1 MIDVEKMITDKY
13 PKLRNNKIIK
23 GAISKFADSIV
34 HQEEINSFL
43 QKNSHL
49 GSFEFIDEILEYFN
63 FNFSVSDKNMEN
75 IPASGRVVII
85 ANHPLG
91 GLDAFALIK
100 LLSRVRKDI
109 KVIANDFLDVFEPTK
124 PILINVN
131 NFKSRQKKES
141 ISAVYEALDNEMAVV
156 IFPSG
161 EVSRASTSGIKD
173 KKWHKGFLKF
183 AQRSNSPILPIFIG
197 GKNSKTFYSVSAIN
211 KKLSTLLLSNE
222 MFKQKSKSIDILVG
236 EIIPNEN
243 IIPKGIP
250 KDKLIELYKKQ
261 KDKSINILVGEIIPN
276 ENIAPKG
283 ILQNKLIEL
292 YKKQIYNLQTN
303 KSYFLT
309 QKAIAHPEDRRDIK
323 KELKGSQLLGS
334 TKDGK
339 KIYLYE
345 IKQKNS
351 IILNEIG
358 RLRELSFRK
367 VGEGINK
374 KRDIDKYDRYY
385 KHIVLWDDEDL
396 EIVGAYR
403 IAECKSVIK
412 KYGKEALY
420 TTTLF
425 DFNKEF
431 DKYMNDSI
439 ELGRSFV
446 QPKYWGSRALDYLWY
461 GIGAYLRNNPQ
472 IKYMY
477 GPVSLSASY
486 SKVAK
491 DMILYFYD
499 ENFKDG
505 NNLVNAKIPYNFKT
519 DKTLI
524 KNLKKE
530 LNSPEYK
537 ENFKTLKKSLN
548 SVWSSVPVLYKQYAD
563 LCEKGGI
570 KFCAYNI
577 DPDFSNCID
586 SFIVVEIAKI
596 KSSQKKRYINE
607 A

>member
-13 PKLRNNKIIK
+13 PKLKNNKIIK

-43 QKNSHL
+43 EKNSHL
-49 GSFEFIDEILEYFN
+49 GSFEFIDEILEYFD
-63 FNFSVSDKNMEN
+63 FDFSISDKDIEN

-91 GLDAFALIK
+91 GLDAFALLK
-100 LLSRVRKDI
+100 LLGKVRKDI
-109 KVIANDFLDVFEPTK
+109 KIVANNFLDVFEATK

-131 NFKSRQKKES
+131 SFSARQKKAS
-141 ISAVYEALDNEMAVV
+141 ITQVYEALDNEMAIV
-156 IFPSG
+156 IFPAG
-161 EVSRASTSGIKD
+161 EVSRASATGVKD
-173 KKWHKGFLKF
+173 KKWHKGFLKI
-183 AQRSNSPILPIFIG
+183 AYRSNSPILPIFIG

-236 EIIPNEN
+236 ELIPNEN
-243 IIPKGIP
+243 IMPKGLQQ
-250 KDKLIELYKKQ
+250 DKLIELYKKQ
-261 KDKSINILVGEIIPN
+261 V
-276 ENIAPKG
+276 
-283 ILQNKLIEL
+283 
-292 YKKQIYNLQTN
+292 YNLSAN
-303 KSYFLT
+303 KSFFVT
-309 QKAIAHPEDRRDIK
+309 QKAIAHPEDRRGIK
-323 KELKGSQLLGS
+323 KELKESQLLGS

-345 IKQKNS
+345 SKHQNS

-374 KRDIDKYDRYY
+374 KRDNDKYDKYY
-385 KHIVLWDDEDL
+385 KHIILWDEEDL
-396 EIVGAYR
+396 EIVGSYR

-425 DFNKEF
+425 DFNKKF
-431 DKYMNDSI
+431 DKYLNDSI

-461 GIGAYLRNNPQ
+461 GIGAYIRNNPE
-472 IKYMY
+472 IKYLF

-491 DMILYFYD
+491 DMILYFYNQ
-499 ENFKDG
+499 NFKDED
-505 NNLVNAKIPYNFKT
+505 NLVNAKIPYNFKT
-519 DKTLI
+519 DKELI

-530 LNSPEYK
+530 FDSTEYK
-537 ENFKTLKKSLN
+537 ENFKTLKKNLN
-548 SVWSSVPVLYKQYAD
+548 TIWSSVPVLYKQYAD
-563 LCEKGGI
+563 LCDEGGI
-570 KFCAYNI
+570 KFCAYNT
-577 DPDFSNCID
+577 DPGFSNCID

-596 KSSQKKRYINE
+596 KESQKKRYIN
-607 A
+607 

>member
-1 MIDVEKMITDKY
+1 MINVEKMITDKY

-63 FNFSVSDKNMEN
+63 FNFSVSDKDIQN

-222 MFKQKSKSIDILVG
+222 MFKQK
-236 EIIPNEN
+236 
-243 IIPKGIP
+243 
-250 KDKLIELYKKQ
+250 
-261 KDKSINILVGEIIPN
+261 DKSINILVGEIIPN

-323 KELKGSQLLGS
+323 KELKASQLLGS

-339 KIYLYE
+339 KIQGLLIGMNDNDLSVIIGNAADDGDINHRTFISGSVIAKMTLGE
-345 IKQKNS
+345 IPFD
-351 IILNEIG
+351 IG
-358 RLRELSFRK
+358 SLRIELEK
-367 VGEGINK
+367 VFK
-374 KRDIDKYDRYY
+374 KSGVRYFAESRTIVVMDRYR
-385 KHIVLWDDEDL
+385 VTESSVEGDEGPIGD
-396 EIVGAYR
+396 R
-403 IAECKSVIK
+403 IKRIWS
-412 KYGKEALY
+412 
-420 TTTLF
+420 
-425 DFNKEF
+425 
-431 DKYMNDSI
+431 
-439 ELGRSFV
+439 
-446 QPKYWGSRALDYLWY
+446 
-461 GIGAYLRNNPQ
+461 
-472 IKYMY
+472 
-477 GPVSLSASY
+477 
-486 SKVAK
+486 
-491 DMILYFYD
+491 
-499 ENFKDG
+499 NFKAEQDD
-505 NNLVNAKIPYNFKT
+505 NKT
-519 DKTLI
+519 
-524 KNLKKE
+524 E
-530 LNSPEYK
+530 E
-537 ENFKTLKKSLN
+537 
-548 SVWSSVPVLYKQYAD
+548 
-563 LCEKGGI
+563 
-570 KFCAYNI
+570 
-577 DPDFSNCID
+577 
-586 SFIVVEIAKI
+586 
-596 KSSQKKRYINE
+596 
-607 A
+607 

>member
-1 MIDVEKMITDKY
+1 MIDVEKMITNKY
-13 PKLRNNKIIK
+13 PKLRKNKIIK

-34 HQEEINSFL
+34 HQEEINIFL
-43 QKNSHL
+43 EKNSHL
-49 GSFEFIDEILEYFN
+49 GSFEFIDEVLEHFN
-63 FNFSVSDKNMEN
+63 FNFLVSDKDMEN

-91 GLDAFALIK
+91 GLDAFALLK
-100 LLSRVRKDI
+100 LLSKVRKDI
-109 KVIANDFLDVFEPTK
+109 KVIANDFLDIFEPMK
-124 PILINVN
+124 PILLNVN
-131 NFKSRQKKES
+131 NFKTRQKKES
-141 ISAVYEALDNEMAVV
+141 ITQVYEALDNEMAVV

-161 EVSRASTSGIKD
+161 EVSRASASGIKD
-173 KKWHKGFLKF
+173 KNWQKGFLKF

-243 IIPKGIP
+243 IVPKGIP
-250 KDKLIELYKKQ
+250 QD
-261 KDKSINILVGEIIPN
+261 
-276 ENIAPKG
+276 
-283 ILQNKLIEL
+283 KLIEL
-292 YKKQIYNLQTN
+292 YKKQIYNLKTN

-323 KELKGSQLLGS
+323 KELKGSQLLGL
-334 TKDGK
+334 TKDAK

-351 IILNEIG
+351 IVLNEIG

-374 KRDIDKYDRYY
+374 KRDIDKYDRYC
-385 KHIVLWDDEDL
+385 KHIILWDDEDL

-425 DFNKEF
+425 NFNEGF
-431 DKYMNDSI
+431 DKYVDDSI

-461 GIGAYLRNNPQ
+461 GIGAYLKNNPE
-472 IKYMY
+472 IKYMF

-499 ENFKDG
+499 KNFKDKD
-505 NNLVNAKIPYNFKT
+505 NLVNAKIPYNFKT
-519 DKTLI
+519 DTTLI

-530 LNSPEYK
+530 FSSTEYK
-537 ENFKTLKKSLN
+537 ENFKTLKRTLN
-548 SVWSSVPVLYKQYAD
+548 SIWSSVPVLYKQYAD
-563 LCEKGGI
+563 LCDEGGI

-586 SFIVVEIAKI
+586 SFIVVEIQKI
-596 KSSQKKRYINE
+596 KASQKKRYINS
-607 A
+607 

>member
-13 PKLRNNKIIK
+13 PKLRNHKIIK

-34 HQEEINSFL
+34 HEEEINSFL

-63 FNFSVSDKNMEN
+63 FNFSVSDKDIEN

-100 LLSRVRKDI
+100 LLSNVRKDI
-109 KVIANDFLDVFEPTK
+109 KVVANDFLDIFEPTK

-131 NFKSRQKKES
+131 NFKARQKKEA
-141 ISAVYEALDNEMAVV
+141 ITQVYEALDNEMAMV

-161 EVSRASTSGIKD
+161 EVSRATASGIKD
-173 KKWHKGFLKF
+173 KKWQKGFLKF
-183 AQRSNSPILPIFIG
+183 AHRSNSPILPIFIG

-222 MFKQKSKSIDILVG
+222 MFKQRS
-236 EIIPNEN
+236 
-243 IIPKGIP
+243 
-250 KDKLIELYKKQ
+250 
-261 KDKSINILVGEIIPN
+261 KSINILVGEIIPN
-276 ENIAPKG
+276 ENIIAKG
-283 ILQNKLIEL
+283 IPQDKLIDL
-292 YKKQIYNLQTN
+292 YKKQVYNLQTN
-303 KSYFLT
+303 KSFFLT
-309 QKAIAHPEDRRDIK
+309 QKAIARPEDRRDIK
-323 KELKGSQLLGS
+323 KELKESQLLGS
-334 TKDGK
+334 KKDGK

-345 IKQKNS
+345 CKQKNS

-385 KHIVLWDDEDL
+385 KHIVLWDEEDL

-412 KYGKEALY
+412 KYGREALY

-425 DFNKEF
+425 DFNKDF
-431 DKYMNDSI
+431 DEYLNDSI

-461 GIGAYLRNNPQ
+461 GIGAYLKNNPE
-472 IKYMY
+472 IKYLY

-499 ENFKDG
+499 ENFKDKD
-505 NNLVNAKIPYNFKT
+505 NLVNAKIPYNFKG
-519 DKTLI
+519 
-524 KNLKKE
+524 
-530 LNSPEYK
+530 
-537 ENFKTLKKSLN
+537 F
-548 SVWSSVPVLYKQYAD
+548 
-563 LCEKGGI
+563 
-570 KFCAYNI
+570 
-577 DPDFSNCID
+577 
-586 SFIVVEIAKI
+586 KI
-596 KSSQKKRYINE
+596 KKLE
-607 A
+607 

>member
-1 MIDVEKMITDKY
+1 MLNVEKMIATKY
-13 PKLRNNKIIK
+13 PKLQNNKIIK

-34 HQEEINSFL
+34 HEKEINHFL
-43 QKNSHL
+43 EKNSHL
-49 GSFEFIDEILEYFN
+49 GSFEFIDEVLEYFN
-63 FNFSVSDKNMEN
+63 FDFLTSDTDREN
-75 IPASGRVVII
+75 IPSSGRVVII

-91 GLDAFALIK
+91 GMDAFALLK
-100 LLSRVRKDI
+100 LIGNIRKDI
-109 KVIANDFLDVFEPTK
+109 KVIANDFLDVFEPIQ
-124 PILINVN
+124 PILININ
-131 NFKSRQKKES
+131 NFKKIQKKEA
-141 ISAVYEALDNEMAVV
+141 ISKVYDALDKEMALV

-173 KKWHKGFLKF
+173 KKWHRGFLKF
-183 AQRSNSPILPIFIG
+183 AYRSNSPILPIFIG
-197 GKNSKTFYSVSAIN
+197 GKNSKTFYSVSAVN

-222 MFKQKSKSIDILVG
+222 MFKQKNKSIDITVG
-236 EIIPNEN
+236 ELIPNEN
-243 IIPKGIP
+243 IIPQGIAQ
-250 KDKLIELYKKQ
+250 DKL
-261 KDKSINILVGEIIPN
+261 V
-276 ENIAPKG
+276 
-283 ILQNKLIEL
+283 EL
-292 YKKQIYNLQTN
+292 YKKQIYNL
-303 KSYFLT
+303 KSNRSFFVT
-309 QKAIAHPEDRRDIK
+309 QKAIAHPEDRRYIK
-323 KELKGSQLLGS
+323 KELRESQLLGE

-345 IKQKNS
+345 NTQKNS

-367 VGEGINK
+367 VGEGINR

-385 KHIVLWDDEDL
+385 KHIILWDEDDL

-403 IAECKSVIK
+403 IAECKNVID
-412 KYGKEALY
+412 KYGKDALY

-425 DFNKEF
+425 NFNENF
-431 DKYMNDSI
+431 DKYIYDSI

-461 GIGAYLRNNPQ
+461 GIGAYLKNNPN

-499 ENFKDG
+499 KNFKDKE
-505 NNLVNAKIPYNFKT
+505 NLVDAKIPYNFKT
-519 DKTLI
+519 DKALME
-524 KNLKKE
+524 NLKRE
-530 LNSPEYK
+530 FNSTEYK
-537 ENFKTLKKSLN
+537 ENFKTLKRSLN
-548 SVWSSVPVLYKQYAD
+548 TIWSNIPVLYKQYAD
-563 LCEKGGI
+563 LCDEGGI

-586 SFIVVEIAKI
+586 SLILVEIKKI
-596 KSSQKKRYINE
+596 KISQQKRYINN
-607 A
+607 

>member
-13 PKLRNNKIIK
+13 PKLKKNKIIK

-34 HQEEINSFL
+34 HQEEINSFME
-43 QKNSHL
+43 KNAHL
-49 GSFEFIDEILEYFN
+49 GSFEFIDEVLEYFN
-63 FNFSVSDKNMEN
+63 FDFSVSDKDREN
-75 IPASGRVVII
+75 IPSSGRVVII

-91 GLDAFALIK
+91 GLDAFALLK
-100 LLSRVRKDI
+100 LLSKVRKDI
-109 KVIANDFLDVFEPTK
+109 KVVANDFLDVFEPLK

-131 NFKSRQKKES
+131 NFKTRQKKES
-141 ISAVYEALDNEMAVV
+141 ITEVYEALDKEMAVV

-161 EVSRASTSGIKD
+161 EVSRATASGVRD
-173 KKWHKGFLKF
+173 KKWQKGFLKF
-183 AQRSNSPILPIFIG
+183 AHRSDSPVLPIFIG

-222 MFKQKSKSIDILVG
+222 MFKQKSKSIEILVG
-236 EIIPNEN
+236 ELIPNEN
-243 IIPKGIP
+243 IIPKGI
-250 KDKLIELYKKQ
+250 KQDKLIDLYKKQ
-261 KDKSINILVGEIIPN
+261 V
-276 ENIAPKG
+276 
-283 ILQNKLIEL
+283 
-292 YKKQIYNLQTN
+292 YNLKAG
-303 KSYFLT
+303 KSFFVT

-323 KELKGSQLLGS
+323 GELKESQLLGS

-345 IKQKNS
+345 NKQQNS

-358 RLRELSFRK
+358 RLREFSFRK

-374 KRDIDKYDRYY
+374 KRDIDKYDKYY
-385 KHIVLWDDEDL
+385 KHIILWDEDDL

-412 KYGKEALY
+412 KYGKDALY

-425 DFNKEF
+425 DFNESF
-431 DKYMNDSI
+431 DKYLYDSI

-461 GIGAYLRNNPQ
+461 GIGAYIRNNPEV
-472 IKYMY
+472 KYLY

-499 ENFKDG
+499 KNFRDKD
-505 NNLVNAKIPYNFKT
+505 NLVSAKIPYNFKT
-519 DKTLI
+519 DKELI
-524 KNLKKE
+524 QNLKKE
-530 LNSPEYK
+530 FSSSEYK
-537 ENFKTLKKSLN
+537 ENFKTLKQALN
-548 SVWSSVPVLYKQYAD
+548 SVFSSVPVLYKQYAD
-563 LCEKGGI
+563 LCDEGGI

-586 SFIVVEIAKI
+586 SFIVVEIEKI
-596 KSSQKKRYINE
+596 KASQKKRYINN
-607 A
+607 

>member
-1 MIDVEKMITDKY
+1 MIDVEKMIIEKY
-13 PKLRNNKIIK
+13 PKLKNNKVIK
-23 GAISKFADSIV
+23 AAISKFADSIV
-34 HQEEINSFL
+34 HEEEINDFL
-43 QKNSHL
+43 AKNSHL
-49 GSFEFIDEILEYFN
+49 GSFEFIDEVLEHFN
-63 FNFSVSDKNMEN
+63 FNFSIADRDMEN

-100 LLSRVRKDI
+100 LLSKVRKDI
-109 KVIANDFLDVFEPTK
+109 KVVASDFLSIFEPMK

-131 NFKSRQKKES
+131 NFKARQKKES
-141 ISAVYEALDNEMAVV
+141 ISQIYEALNSEMAVV
-156 IFPSG
+156 VFPSG

-173 KKWHKGFLKF
+173 KKWQKGFLKF
-183 AQRSNSPILPIFIG
+183 AHRSDSPILPIFIG

-222 MFKQKSKSIDILVG
+222 MFKQNNKSIDILVG
-236 EIIPNEN
+236 ELIPNEN
-243 IIPKGIP
+243 IILKGMQQ
-250 KDKLIELYKKQ
+250 DKLIELYKR
-261 KDKSINILVGEIIPN
+261 
-276 ENIAPKG
+276 
-283 ILQNKLIEL
+283 
-292 YKKQIYNLQTN
+292 QIYNLQTG
-303 KSYFLT
+303 KSFFVT

-323 KELKGSQLLGS
+323 KELKESQLLGS

-345 IKQKNS
+345 SRHKNS
-351 IILNEIG
+351 IIINEIG

-367 VGEGINK
+367 VGEGINR

-385 KHIVLWDDEDL
+385 KHIILWDEEDL

-403 IAECKSVIK
+403 IAECKSVIQM
-412 KYGKEALY
+412 YGREALY

-425 DFNKEF
+425 DFNENF
-431 DKYMNDSI
+431 DNYINDSI

-461 GIGAYLRNNPQ
+461 GIGAYLRNNPE
-472 IKYMY
+472 IKYLY

-499 ENFKDG
+499 KNFKDEE
-505 NNLVNAKIPYNFKT
+505 NLVNAKIPYNFNT
-519 DKTLI
+519 DKELI

-530 LNSPEYK
+530 FSSNEYK

-548 SVWSSVPVLYKQYAD
+548 SVWSNVPVLYKQYAD
-563 LCEKGGI
+563 LCDKGGI
-570 KFCAYNI
+570 RFCAYNI

-586 SFIVVEIAKI
+586 SFIVVEVEKI
-596 KSSQKKRYINE
+596 KASQKKRYIDT
-607 A
+607 